1 VIATSVAYDLVFVVH
16 IMAAVGTIIVFI
28 AMRVAALGVVQ
39 GADAK
44 AQALRFPQRPNWAA
58 RLIHVLPITGFIMTS
73 SGGRSVSITHAW
85 VIVGL
90 ICYLAAAGHLEAR
103 TLPEERLVAAT
114 VARDGVATK
123 DQGRQLVRSVDI
135 LLAIIGVA
143 LITML
148 VQY

>member
-1 VIATSVAYDLVFVVH
+1 MIATSVAYDLVFVVH

-28 AMRVAALGVVQ
+28 AMRVAALGVAH
-39 GADAK
+39 GADAET
-44 AQALRFPQRPNWAA
+44 QALRLPQRRNWAA
-58 RLIHVLPITGFIMTS
+58 RLIHLLPLTGFIMTS
-73 SGGRSVSITHAW
+73 SGGRSVSFTHPW

-90 ICYLAAAGHLEAR
+90 ICYLAAAGHLEAK

-114 VARDGVATK
+114 IVRDGVATK
-123 DQGRQLVRSVDI
+123 EQGRHLVGSIDI
-135 LLAIIGVA
+135 LLAIMGVA

>member
-28 AMRVAALGVVQ
+28 AMRVAALGVVR
-39 GADAK
+39 GADEQI
-44 AQALRFPQRPNWAA
+44 QALRFPQRPNWAA
-58 RLIHVLPITGFIMTS
+58 RLIHLLPITGFIMTS
-73 SGGRSVSITHAW
+73 SGGRSVSISRPW

-114 VARDGVATK
+114 IARDGIATK
-123 DQGRQLVRSVDI
+123 DQGRHLLRSIDI

-148 VQY
+148 VRY

>member
-1 VIATSVAYDLVFVVH
+1 VIATSVAYDLVFVIH

-28 AMRVAALGVVQ
+28 AMRVAALGVVR
-39 GADAK
+39 GADAQI
-44 AQALRFPQRPNWAA
+44 QALRFPQRSNWAA
-58 RLIHVLPITGFIMTS
+58 RLIHLLPITGFIMTS
-73 SGGRSVSITHAW
+73 SGGPSVSLSRPW

-114 VARDGVATK
+114 IARDGVATK
-123 DQGRQLVRSVDI
+123 DQGRHLLGSIDI
-135 LLAIIGVA
+135 LLAIVAVA

>member
-1 VIATSVAYDLVFVVH
+1 VIATSVVYDLVFVVH

-28 AMRVAALGVVQ
+28 AMRVAALGVIR
-39 GADAK
+39 GADAQT
-44 AQALRFPQRPNWAA
+44 QALRFPQRPNWAA
-58 RLIHVLPITGFIMTS
+58 RVIHLLPITGFIMTS
-73 SGGRSVSITHAW
+73 SGGPSMTISHLW

-90 ICYLAAAGHLEAR
+90 ICYLAAAGHLEAK

-114 VARDGVATK
+114 IARDGIATK
-123 DQGRQLVRSVDI
+123 DQGRQLLRSIDI
-135 LLAIIGVA
+135 LLAIVAVA

>member
-16 IMAAVGTIIVFI
+16 IMAAVGTIIVLV

-39 GADAK
+39 GADATT
-44 AQALRFPQRPNWAA
+44 QVLRFPRRSNWAA
-58 RLIHVLPITGFIMTS
+58 RLIHLLPITGFIMTS
-73 SGGRSVSITHAW
+73 SGGPSVSISHPW

-90 ICYLAAAGHLEAR
+90 LCYLAAAGHLEMR

-123 DQGRQLVRSVDI
+123 DQGRQLLRSIDI
-135 LLAIIGVA
+135 LLAIVGVA

-148 VQY
+148 IQY

>member
-16 IMAAVGTIIVFI
+16 IMAAVGTIIVFV

-39 GADAK
+39 GADATT
-44 AQALRFPQRPNWAA
+44 QALRFPQRPNWAA
-58 RLIHVLPITGFIMTS
+58 RLIHLLPITGFIMTS
-73 SGGRSVSITHAW
+73 SGGRSVSISHTW

-90 ICYLAAAGHLEAR
+90 ICYLAAAGHLEMR

-123 DQGRQLVRSVDI
+123 DQGRQLLRSIDI

-148 VQY
+148 IQY

>member
-1 VIATSVAYDLVFVVH
+1 MIATSVAYDLVLVVH

-28 AMRVAALGVVQ
+28 AMRVAALGVVR
-39 GADAK
+39 GADAQI
-44 AQALRFPQRPNWAA
+44 QALRFPQRSNWAA
-58 RLIHVLPITGFIMTS
+58 RLIHLLPITGFIMTS
-73 SGGRSVSITHAW
+73 SGGPSVSLSRPW

-114 VARDGVATK
+114 IARDGVATK
-123 DQGRQLVRSVDI
+123 DQGRHLLGSIDI
-135 LLAIIGVA
+135 LLAIVAVA